1 MEIQA
6 LKVFISEQELQEL
19 ALQNQPPEAPVKNI
33 TVRVTPEGVRVAGE
47 FPTMMMNMS
56 FESVWKPDVADG
68 KVTVHLTHL
77 TAAGFPAT
85 MLRPLVLG
93 ALKDAIKE
101 PFIQILDESVVVD
114 VQEFV
119 RKQKLPVGLTF
130 AVQSVRCVEGGVV
143 AEAGLPAPIT
153 KSPIKPPI

>member
-1 MEIQA
+1 MDIQA
-6 LKVFISEQELQEL
+6 LKVFISEQELQDL
-19 ALQNQPPEAPVKNI
+19 VHQNQPPDTPVKNI
-33 TVRVTPEGVRVAGE
+33 TVRVTPDGVRVAGE

-77 TAAGFPAT
+77 TAAGFRAT

-101 PFIQILDESVVVD
+101 PFVQVVDEAVVVD
-114 VQEFV
+114 LHELV
-119 RKQKLPVGLTF
+119 REQKLPLPVTF
-130 AVQSVRCVEGGVV
+130 LLKSVHCIDGGVV
-143 AEAGLPAPIT
+143 AEAE
-153 KSPIKPPI
+153 SPPP

>member
-1 MEIQA
+1 MDIQA
-6 LKVFISEQELQEL
+6 LKVFISEQELQDL
-19 ALQNQPPEAPVKNI
+19 AHQNQPPDTPVKNI
-33 TVRVTPEGVRVAGE
+33 TVRVKPDGVRVAGE

-68 KVTVHLTHL
+68 KITVRLTHL

-101 PFIQILDESVVVD
+101 SFVQVVDDAVVVD
-114 VQEFV
+114 VHQAV
-119 RKQKLPVGLTF
+119 REQKLPVDVTF
-130 AVQSVRCVEGGVV
+130 LLKSVQCAEGGVT
-143 AEAGLPAPIT
+143 AEAGPPAPKAI
-153 KSPIKPPI
+153 P

>member
-1 MEIQA
+1 MDIQA
-6 LKVFISEQELQEL
+6 LKVFISEQELQDL
-19 ALQNQPPEAPVKNI
+19 VHQNQPPDTPVKNI
-33 TVRVTPEGVRVAGE
+33 TVRVTPDGVRVAGE

-101 PFIQILDESVVVD
+101 PFVQVVDEAVVVD
-114 VQEFV
+114 LHELV
-119 RKQKLPVGLTF
+119 REQKLPLPVTF
-130 AVQSVRCVEGGVV
+130 LLKSVHCIDGGVV
-143 AEAGLPAPIT
+143 AEAE
-153 KSPIKPPI
+153 SPPP

>member
-1 MEIQA
+1 MDIQS

-19 ALQNQPPEAPVKNI
+19 ALQNQPPDTPVKNI
-33 TVRVTPEGVRVAGE
+33 TVRVTPDGVRVAGE

-101 PFIQILDESVVVD
+101 PFVQVVDEAVVVD

-119 RKQKLPVGLTF
+119 REQKLPVALTF
-130 AVQSVRCVEGGVV
+130 AVQAVRCIEGGVV
-143 AEAGLPAPIT
+143 AEAGTAAPTT
-153 KSPIKPPI
+153 KPQ

>member
-6 LKVFISEQELQEL
+6 LKVFISEQELQDL
-19 ALQNQPPEAPVKNI
+19 AVQNQPPETPVKNL
-33 TVRVTPEGVRVAGE
+33 TVRVTPDGVRVAGE

-68 KVTVHLTHL
+68 KITIRLAQL

-101 PFIQILDESVVVD
+101 SFIQVAEDAVVVD
-114 VQEFV
+114 LHEFV
-119 RKQKLPVGLTF
+119 REQKLPVPVTF
-130 AVQSVRCVEGGVV
+130 TLQAVRCVDGGVV
-143 AEAGLPAPIT
+143 AEAGMPT
-153 KSPIKPPI
+153 S

>member
-6 LKVFISEQELQEL
+6 LKVFISERELQDL
-19 ALQNQPPEAPVKNI
+19 AVQNQPPETPVKNI
-33 TVRVTPEGVRVAGE
+33 TVRVTPDGVRVAGE

-68 KVTVHLTHL
+68 KITVRLTHL

-101 PFIQILDESVVVD
+101 SFVQVVDDAVVVD
-114 VQEFV
+114 VQ
-119 RKQKLPVGLTF
+119 KLPVDVTF
-130 AVQSVRCVEGGVV
+130 LLKSVQCAEGGVT
-143 AEAGLPAPIT
+143 AEAGPPAPKAI
-153 KSPIKPPI
+153 P

>member
-1 MEIQA
+1 MDIQA
-6 LKVFISEQELQEL
+6 LKVFISEQELQDL
-19 ALQNQPPEAPVKNI
+19 AHQNQPPDTPVKNI
-33 TVRVTPEGVRVAGE
+33 TVRVKPDGVRVAGE

-101 PFIQILDESVVVD
+101 PFIQVLDEAVVVD

-119 RKQKLPVGLTF
+119 REQKLPVVVTF
-130 AVQSVRCVEGGVV
+130 AVQAVRCVEGGVV
-143 AEAGLPAPIT
+143 AEAGLPTPKKIV
-153 KSPIKPPI
+153 

>member
-1 MEIQA
+1 MDIQA
-6 LKVFISEQELQEL
+6 LKVFVSERELQEL
-19 ALQNQPPEAPVKNI
+19 ALQNQPPDTPVKNI
-33 TVRVTPEGVRVAGE
+33 TVRVTPDGVRVAGE

-56 FESVWKPDVADG
+56 FESVWKPDVANG

-101 PFIQILDESVVVD
+101 PFVQVVDEAVVVD

-119 RKQKLPVGLTF
+119 REQKLPVSVTF
-130 AVQSVRCVEGGVV
+130 AVQAVRCLEGGVV
-143 AEAGLPAPIT
+143 VEAGTPT
-153 KSPIKPPI
+153 S

>member
-6 LKVFISEQELQEL
+6 LKVFISEQELQDLTIE
-19 ALQNQPPEAPVKNI
+19 NQPSETPVKNL
-33 TVRVTPEGVRVAGE
+33 TVRVKPDGVRVGGE

-56 FESVWKPDVADG
+56 FESVWKPEAADG
-68 KVTVHLTHL
+68 KITVRLTHL

-101 PFIQILDESVVVD
+101 SFVQVVDDAVVVD
-114 VQEFV
+114 VQQAV
-119 RKQKLPVGLTF
+119 REQKLPVALTF
-130 AVQSVRCVEGGVV
+130 ALQAVRCVEGGVV
-143 AEAGLPAPIT
+143 AEAGAPT
-153 KSPIKPPI
+153 PKT

>member
-6 LKVFISEQELQEL
+6 LKVFISEQELQDL
-19 ALQNQPPEAPVKNI
+19 AIQNQPPETPVKNL
-33 TVRVTPEGVRVAGE
+33 TVRVAPDGVRVGGE

-68 KVTVHLTHL
+68 KITIRLTHL

-101 PFIQILDESVVVD
+101 SFIQVADEAVVVD
-114 VQEFV
+114 VQEAV
-119 RKQKLPVGLTF
+119 REQKLPVAVTF
-130 AVQSVRCVEGGVV
+130 ALQAVRCVDGGVT
-143 AEAGLPAPIT
+143 AEAG
-153 KSPIKPPI
+153 PPTPKAIPKNA